1 MARFCCAAPVSDF
14 LPAFVQLGTTP
25 ITSIEPSGE
34 PLLGRLQN
42 VLQHIWWNFERRLR
56 LSLST
61 STYTV
66 QTCRDFVNG
75 SIYL

>member
-1 MARFCCAAPVSDF
+1 MSDF
-14 LPAFVQLGTTP
+14 LPAFVLLGTTP
-25 ITSIEPSGE
+25 ITSTEPSGE

-42 VLQHIWWNFERRLR
+42 VLQHIWWNFERCLR

-66 QTCRDFVNG
+66 QTCCEFIVLVAHLTADFINEPV
-75 SIYL
+75 